1 MNKIEQLKNEI
12 IEIENNIDRE
22 ASKEELYDVL
32 VRAYYKAK
40 DIIELYDNIE
50 LVIDTETSKLRDS
63 LDVCLNEKETLT
75 DQLEA
80 VKQELIYTENKL
92 EMIRHILDDK

>member
-32 VRAYYKAK
+32 VKAYYKAK

>member
-32 VRAYYKAK
+32 VKAYYKAK
-40 DIIELYDNIE
+40 DIIELYDNME
-50 LVIDTETSKLRDS
+50 LVIDPETPKLRDS
-63 LDVCLNEKETLT
+63 LDVCLNEKETLAN
-75 DQLEA
+75 QLEA
-80 VKQELIYTENKL
+80 VKQELIHTEDKL
-92 EMIRHILDDK
+92 EMIKHILEDE